1 MKRKLAVQ
9 TNNNNFSI
17 FQVSSLRIYLP
28 SPHIIKKKQKK
39 TRNIICKSNSTISQS
54 KIKIHKSSSI
64 LPRINHSTT
73 STNNHQSPW
82 TRTKF
87 QVQNSIPIFAM
98 LAKKIHIPMTNG
110 VSTRW
115 NSTDMI
121 LYSGLCFSIFST
133 AWDDR
138 SSIEFAPFSCPDDKL
153 RKETSSGR
161 EPSIGPIG
169 PKLLP
174 GYGSLRSLGNS
185 WSSTMGPCIA

>member
-1 MKRKLAVQ
+1 MKRKLPVQ
-9 TNNNNFSI
+9 ANNNNFSI

-28 SPHIIKKKQKK
+28 NPHIIKKKHEILFANQIQPFRTLDPKL
-39 TRNIICKSNSTISQS
+39 KSN
-54 KIKIHKSSSI
+54 KSSSI
-64 LPRINHSTT
+64 FPCVNHPT
-73 STNNHQSPW
+73 TNNHQSPW
-82 TRTKF
+82 TRIKF
-87 QVQNSIPIFAM
+87 QVQDSIPIFAM

-121 LYSGLCFSIFST
+121 LYSGLCFSTFST
-133 AWDDR
+133 AWDER
-138 SSIEFAPFSCPDDKL
+138 SSMEFAPFSCPDDRL